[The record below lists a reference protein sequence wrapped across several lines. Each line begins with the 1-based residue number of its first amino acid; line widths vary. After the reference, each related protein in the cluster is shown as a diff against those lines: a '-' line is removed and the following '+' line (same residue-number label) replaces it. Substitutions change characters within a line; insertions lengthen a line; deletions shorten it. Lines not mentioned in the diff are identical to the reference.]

1 MYCPKCATENLDDG
15 KFCRSCGTDLSI
27 VSLALSGTLQQPQYV
42 VDPRKRAVSW
52 EFAITKTFV
61 GLAFLITLILGMT
74 GIIGGGNLLF
84 WLIIPAFGL
93 LASGVTQF
101 IQLKKLEKSETLFKP
116 QAEISSTRTESLPPK
131 NTTFISGQNSIYKT
145 GDLLERPASV
155 TEGTTKLLKINE

>member
-1 MYCPKCATENLDDG
+1 MFCPKCATENPDDG
-15 KFCRSCGTDLSI
+15 KFCRSCGTDLSV
-27 VSLALSGTLQQPQYV
+27 VSRALTGALQQPQYV

-61 GLAFLITLILGMT
+61 GLAFLITFILGITEM
-74 GIIGGGNLLF
+74 IGGGNLIF

-101 IQLKKLEKSETLFKP
+101 ISLKKLEKSEALFKT
-116 QAEISSTRTESLPPK
+116 QIEISSTQTNLLSPK
-131 NTTFISGQNSIYKT
+131 NTNFISGRSSIYET